1 MRRRRRPWFSET
13 SGEGSGQLAS
23 GRVAVN
29 QMKTAPYM
37 WKWNEY
43 SGYLKQI
50 SEIASKA
57 DVSPIE
63 FADRQSILLL
73 NPGLN
78 GRLQVTNTIR
88 CAISIYNPGDVAPV
102 HLHSP
107 NASRTILSN
116 KGGYTV
122 VEGER
127 VTANRGDLILT
138 PNGTWHDHGNNS
150 GEPVIWIDTL
160 DWPLMEFLDAA
171 WVDHNMPG
179 AQGNTN
185 VQAVTVER
193 RLFPP
198 PLRPRRHQADFRQ
211 SPARRRPRARAAV
224 PFPRRGRDGNAAR
237 LRKEKGDPHEGIKV
251 DFVNPVTG
259 EPVFKT
265 LNYSA
270 QLLRPGEETEWKRE
284 TAGTY
289 YVCIEGTGATEVG
302 GKRFEW
308 GHNDLFVVP
317 NFLWRRHIN
326 TGKTDAVIYS
336 VSDAALMQQHRPILC
351 ARPRQERQSD
361 GARVA
366 LNSKVRNVAKCNRS
380 ADAALRSSMSTL
392 AGRLRGLA
400 VLLAVGS
407 EFLARLAMQAFG
419 IGLIGAGL

>member
-1 MRRRRRPWFSET
+1 MAVTMKAPAPAGLSNKARELMEAINTEAGKHNVWVRTQANAPAQRPWFSET

-23 GRVAVN
+23 GRVAVA
-29 QMKTAPYM
+29 QMKTQPHM
-37 WKWNEY
+37 WRWKEY
-43 SGYLKQI
+43 SPYLHQI

-127 VTANRGDLILT
+127 CTADRGDLILT
-138 PNGTWHDHGNNS
+138 PNGTWHDHGNDS
-150 GEPVIWIDTL
+150 SEPVVWIDTL

-171 WVDHNMPG
+171 WVDHDMPG
-179 AQGNTN
+179 AQGNIN
-185 VQAVTVER
+185 VQAVTHSEGYSRKLYGQGGIKPAFVDHQR
-193 RLFPP
+193 GVGHAPAPLFHY
-198 PLRPRRHQADFRQ
+198 RGADVLETLH
-211 SPARRRPRARAAV
+211 A
-224 PFPRRGRDGNAAR
+224 

-259 EPVFKT
+259 ESVFKT

-270 QLLRPGEETEWKRE
+270 QLLRPGEETELKRE

-289 YVCIEGTGATEVG
+289 YVVIEGSGATEVG
-302 GKRFEW
+302 G
-308 GHNDLFVVP
+308 
-317 NFLWRRHIN
+317 
-326 TGKTDAVIYS
+326 
-336 VSDAALMQQHRPILC
+336 
-351 ARPRQERQSD
+351 
-361 GARVA
+361 
-366 LNSKVRNVAKCNRS
+366 
-380 ADAALRSSMSTL
+380 
-392 AGRLRGLA
+392 
-400 VLLAVGS
+400 
-407 EFLARLAMQAFG
+407 
-419 IGLIGAGL
+419 

>member
-1 MRRRRRPWFSET
+1 
-13 SGEGSGQLAS
+13 
-23 GRVAVN
+23 
-29 QMKTAPYM
+29 M

-43 SGYLKQI
+43 SPYLNQI

-107 NASRTILSN
+107 NASRTILSD

-138 PNGTWHDHGNNS
+138 PNGTWHDHGNDS
-150 GEPVIWIDTL
+150 DEPVIWIDTL

-171 WVDHNMPG
+171 WVDHDMPG

-185 VQAVTVER
+185 VQAVTVSEGYSR
-193 RLFPP
+193 NLYSHGGIKPAFVNHQRGVGHDPAPLF
-198 PLRPRRHQADFRQ
+198 HY
-211 SPARRRPRARAAV
+211 
-224 PFPRRGRDGNAAR
+224 RGDDVMEMLHS

-270 QLLRPGEETEWKRE
+270 QLLRPGEETEFKRE

-289 YVCIEGTGATEVG
+289 YVCIEGTGVDRGRRQALRMGPQRSVRGAELPVAAPHQYRQDRRG
-302 GKRFEW
+302 
-308 GHNDLFVVP
+308 DLFGV
-317 NFLWRRHIN
+317 RRRA
-326 TGKTDAVIYS
+326 DAQY
-336 VSDAALMQQHRPILC
+336 RPVLC
-351 ARPRQERQSD
+351 AGPRQRRQGDRAGRCTKHRGGQKRQSER
-361 GARVA
+361 GVT
-366 LNSKVRNVAKCNRS
+366 
-380 ADAALRSSMSTL
+380 ALRFLLSVWPS
-392 AGRLRGLA
+392 ACYGGLPP
-400 VLLAVGS
+400 VLLAVRP
-407 EFLARLAMQAFG
+407 EFLSGFAVQALG
-419 IGLIGAGL
+419 IRLIGA

>member
-1 MRRRRRPWFSET
+1 MATVTMKAPAPSGLSNKARELMEAINTEAGKHNVWVRTQANAPAQRPWFSET

-29 QMKTAPYM
+29 QMKTTPYM

-50 SEIASKA
+50 SEIAQKA

-127 VTANRGDLILT
+127 VDANRGDLILT
-138 PNGTWHDHGNNS
+138 PNGTWHDHGNDAE
-150 GEPVIWIDTL
+150 EPVIWIDTL

-185 VQAVTVER
+185 VQAVTA
-193 RLFPP
+193 PP
-198 PLRPRRHQADFRQ
+198 GYSRHLYGHGGLKPTFVNHQRG
-211 SPARRRPRARAAV
+211 V
-224 PFPRRGRDGNAAR
+224 GRDPAPLFHFRGEDVKEMLHS
-237 LRKEKGDPHEGIKV
+237 LRKEKGDPHEGIKTRIRQSGDRRAGV
-251 DFVNPVTG
+251 QDAGLFGAAISPRRRDRMEARDRRHLLCVHRRHRRDRSRRQALRMEPQRSIRRAQFPVA
-259 EPVFKT
+259 PPHQ
-265 LNYSA
+265 YR
-270 QLLRPGEETEWKRE
+270 QDRR
-284 TAGTY
+284 
-289 YVCIEGTGATEVG
+289 
-302 GKRFEW
+302 R
-308 GHNDLFVVP
+308 DLFGV
-317 NFLWRRHIN
+317 RRRA
-326 TGKTDAVIYS
+326 DA
-336 VSDAALMQQHRPILC
+336 QHRPILC
-351 ARPRQERQSD
+351 ARPRQ
-361 GARVA
+361 
-366 LNSKVRNVAKCNRS
+366 
-380 ADAALRSSMSTL
+380 
-392 AGRLRGLA
+392 
-400 VLLAVGS
+400 
-407 EFLARLAMQAFG
+407 
-419 IGLIGAGL
+419 

>member
-1 MRRRRRPWFSET
+1 MATVTMKAPAPAGLSNKARELMEAINTEAGKHNVWVRTQANAPAQKAWFSET
-13 SGEGSGQLAS
+13 SGEGSGQLAT

-29 QMKTAPYM
+29 QMKTAPFM

-107 NASRTILSN
+107 NASRTILSK

-138 PNGTWHDHGNNS
+138 PNGTWHDHGNDS
-150 GEPVIWIDTL
+150 DEPCVWIDTL

-185 VQAVTVER
+185 VQAVTVTEGYSR
-193 RLFPP
+193 SLYGHGGLKPAFVSHQRGVGHDPAPLF
-198 PLRPRRHQADFRQ
+198 HFRG
-211 SPARRRPRARAAV
+211 SDV
-224 PFPRRGRDGNAAR
+224 MEMLHS

-259 EPVFKT
+259 ESVFKT

-270 QLLRPGEETEWKRE
+270 QLLRPGEETELKRE

-289 YVCIEGTGATEVG
+289 YVCIEGTGMTEVG

-317 NFLWRRHIN
+317 NFMWRKHIN

-336 VSDAALMQQHRPILC
+336 VSDSALMQNIGQYYAQGR
-351 ARPRQERQSD
+351 D
-361 GARVA
+361 KNG
-366 LNSKVRNVAKCNRS
+366 KVTE
-380 ADAALRSSMSTL
+380 L
-392 AGRLRGLA
+392 
-400 VLLAVGS
+400 VLH
-407 EFLARLAMQAFG
+407 
-419 IGLIGAGL
+419 